1 MDIDLG
7 KISGSKKKVW
17 WMNPTNGQLT
27 YLGEYESKVTTFTYD
42 GAYLRESD
50 RVLIAIDA
58 NKDYIS
64 TADTQIPEKQ

>member
-1 MDIDLG
+1 
-7 KISGSKKKVW
+7 
-17 WMNPTNGQLT
+17 MNPTNGPLT